1 LNVKKSIAPFCFL
14 FCLVL
19 PAGGLW
25 ALGQKDGLPRGEI
38 TVTGTVRLVGT
49 SYFND
54 LVITDSE
61 DNDWY
66 VEGEDRK
73 KLASMEQR
81 EVTVKGLAEYEDII
95 LADRTKA
102 GIRRYLRKITLVE

>member
-1 LNVKKSIAPFCFL
+1 VRNPVAPFCFL
-14 FCLVL
+14 FFFIL

-25 ALGQKDGLPRGEI
+25 ALGQKDNLPRGEI

-49 SYFND
+49 AYFND
-54 LVITDSE
+54 IVITDSE

-73 KLASMEQR
+73 KLSLLEQ
-81 EVTVKGLAEYEDII
+81 EQVTVKGVTEYEDII

-102 GIRRYLRKITLVE
+102 GIRRYLRKITVLE